1 MLAPGGIRQVKTFCL
16 VFRFDTSDNGRR
28 LASVVED
35 GKLKIKTVSESPE
48 IRNLSDHDNEGH
60 EDDSDDASV
69 DGNHAET
76 ATATNNR

>member
-1 MLAPGGIRQVKTFCL
+1 
-16 VFRFDTSDNGRR
+16 